1 MFIVLPFDRRAFPS
15 CALLREDRAG
25 AAPGK
30 VASDTA
36 RDEQAAHSP
45 CRIEP
50 DLVQPRHIAD
60 VAIIEHKVFMKIALP
75 LVPGPILSIAL
86 GVKPD
91 SPG

>member
-1 MFIVLPFDRRAFPS
+1 
-15 CALLREDRAG
+15 
-25 AAPGK
+25 
-30 VASDTA
+30 
-36 RDEQAAHSP
+36 
-45 CRIEP
+45 
-50 DLVQPRHIAD
+50 LVQPRHIAD